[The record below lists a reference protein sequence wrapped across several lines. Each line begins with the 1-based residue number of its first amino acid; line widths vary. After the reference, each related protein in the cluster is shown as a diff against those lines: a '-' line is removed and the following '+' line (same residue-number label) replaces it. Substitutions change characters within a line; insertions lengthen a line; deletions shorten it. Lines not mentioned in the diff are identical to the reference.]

1 MRDAA
6 PHGETNGETNAETNA
21 GPGRDGSPPSRNPR
35 RRAPSWVRTLGPA
48 LMVAAG
54 AAALAAAAR
63 YRWVEPQEWSLLC
76 DPAPWQPGCVGRSL
90 VIQSF
95 IDQRLAWVALGLA
108 LAAGLLRLRWLAA
121 VALAAG
127 TAGLVLYCAGL
138 GAPAALSALLVFS
151 RLTKPVGPR

>member
-1 MRDAA
+1 M
-6 PHGETNGETNAETNA
+6 NAETHAETHADTHAEANA
-21 GPGRDGSPPSRNPR
+21 VPARESSPSSDQR
-35 RRAPSWVRTLGPA
+35 RRGLPSWVRTLGPA
-48 LMVAAG
+48 LLVAAG

-76 DPAPWQPGCVGRSL
+76 DPVPWQPGCVWRSL

-138 GAPAALSALLVFS
+138 AAPAALSALLVFS